1 MARYRVRYGDVAEE
15 QRSQLPHS
23 VRTVFEA
30 RIEDLRRDPYLVGD
44 YDKRQGWY
52 STTFGEMRP
61 HLLRRLRQDR
71 HCYCHSSLLAQVM
84 DLPVPER

>member
-52 STTFGEMRP
+52 STTFGEMGLIFYVASDKIDTVTVTRVFW
-61 HLLRRLRQDR
+61 LK
-71 HCYCHSSLLAQVM
+71 
-84 DLPVPER
+84 